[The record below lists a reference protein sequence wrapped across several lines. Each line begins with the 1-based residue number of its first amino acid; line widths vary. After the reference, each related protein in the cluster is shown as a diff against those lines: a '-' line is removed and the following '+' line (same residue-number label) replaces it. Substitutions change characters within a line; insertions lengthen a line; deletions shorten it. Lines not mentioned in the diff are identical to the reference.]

1 MNNTTITNACP
12 ICDAAMET
20 RETTKTVTFRD
31 VEIEY
36 SAELSYCH
44 ACEIETGDITQTA
57 SIQKQISNKYREAE
71 SLMSGEEIKQLRAEK
86 GWSQAMLAEQM
97 GVGIASIKR
106 WENVEI
112 QSRSMDNHLRH
123 HLQPGACCSDYT
135 GNRDLSIARIKLV
148 INTFER
154 KLEKTLLVKGD
165 KLLFAAKYLWYAD
178 MLAFRDLGRSMTGA
192 TYAAITFGPQL
203 NNYRDLLDE
212 IMQADAASVEPL
224 SKEEEQITEAISA
237 KFPLPQQVYDAAHR
251 EKAWAE
257 QSIGSI
263 IPYSKSRTLEEV

>member
-1 MNNTTITNACP
+1 MNITTNINACP
-12 ICDAAMET
+12 ICDATMET
-20 RETTKTVTFRD
+20 RETAKTVTFRD

-36 SAELSYCH
+36 CADLSYCH
-44 ACEIETGDITQTA
+44 ACDIEAGDITQTA
-57 SIQKQISNKYREAE
+57 SIQKQISDKYREAKV
-71 SLMSGEEIKQLRAEK
+71 LMSGAEIKQLRAEK
-86 GWSQAMLAEQM
+86 GWSQAKLAEQM

-154 KLEKTLLVKGD
+154 VLNKTLLIKGD
-165 KLLFAAKYLWYAD
+165 KLLFGAKYLWYAD

-203 NNYRDLLDE
+203 NNYRDLIDE
-212 IMQADAASVEPL
+212 IMQADTASAEPL
-224 SKEEEQITEAISA
+224 SKEEEQTIKNIAA
-237 KFPLPQQVYDAAHR
+237 RFPVPQQVYDAAHR
-251 EKAWAE
+251 EKAWAG

-263 IPYSKSRTLEEV
+263 IPYSKSRTLER